1 LHVCN
6 LATSPKGI
14 ALEENMN
21 VQPEEQQEIIEEFV
35 FNAREYLQ
43 IIEQGL
49 LNLKSAENNDLI
61 NQILR
66 AISSVKVGANLL
78 GDSRIE
84 RIAARWQ
91 TNLETVRYYSLKV
104 DLKLE
109 SLFLELFD
117 ALDVL
122 VGACEATFGLAEDS
136 AVPVIPETEPLFEAI
151 SAHLALLRN
160 QTPQV
165 AVKPAVAVEQ
175 KIGELKDKPARPE
188 IEQTM
193 RVPVKRLDN
202 LSNLL
207 GKLAVKCRSQK
218 QDQKHFRQ
226 SLDVLLNQV
235 QLLTE
240 NFRASHPLSEEM
252 NQLIEMIQESASE
265 VNSLASAAS
274 QVTEQFAQ
282 IATKLQKELTS
293 ARMVPFAEI
302 EQVFPLASAV
312 RKQAAEC
319 GKQARVKI
327 AGGEILIDRSVLEHF
342 AKKLLAHL
350 VNNAISHGIEPVEVR
365 EAAGKSPI
373 GQIALG
379 VFQQGNQTIISFSDD
394 GAGIDV
400 ERVKAKALEK
410 GLITAERAESLS
422 PQDAY
427 ELLYHPGFTTK
438 DERDLIAGLGV
449 GMDAIRTELSKIGGG
464 IRTDSTRGEGTTITI
479 CYPNHYHSSAQPVK
493 H

>member
-1 LHVCN
+1 
-6 LATSPKGI
+6 
-14 ALEENMN
+14 M
-21 VQPEEQQEIIEEFV
+21 QPEQQQEEIVEEFV
-35 FNAREYLQ
+35 FKARQYLR

-49 LNLKSAENNDLI
+49 LNLKSAENPELV

-66 AISSVKVGANLL
+66 AVSSVKVGADIL

-84 RIAARWQ
+84 RTAARLQ
-91 TNLETVRYYSLKV
+91 TCLETVRDYSIKV
-104 DLKLE
+104 EPKLQ
-109 SLFLELFD
+109 SLFLEVCD

-122 VGACEATFGLAEDS
+122 VGAWEETFGLAEDS
-136 AVPVIPETEPLFEAI
+136 AEPVMPETEPFFEAI

-160 QTPQV
+160 QAPQV
-165 AVKPAVAVEQ
+165 AAEPAAAIDE
-175 KIGELKDKPARPE
+175 KIGDLKDKSARPE

-207 GKLAVKCRSQK
+207 GKLAVKCSSQK

-235 QLLTE
+235 QQLTE
-240 NFRASHPLSEEM
+240 NFRAYHPLSEEM
-252 NQLIEMIQESASE
+252 NQLIERVQESASE

-274 QVTEQFAQ
+274 KVTEQFAQ
-282 IATKLQKELTS
+282 IATKLQQELTS

-327 AGGEILIDRSVLEHF
+327 AGGETLIDRSVLEHF

-350 VNNAISHGIEPVEVR
+350 VNNAISHGIEPAEVR
-365 EAAGKSPI
+365 ETAGKSPA
-373 GQIALG
+373 GEIALR
-379 VFQQGNQTIISFSDD
+379 VFHQGNQTIISFSDD

-400 ERVKAKALEK
+400 ARVRAKALDK

-438 DERDLIAGLGV
+438 DERDLNSGLGF
-449 GMDAIRTELSKIGGG
+449 GMDAIRTELSKMGGG
-464 IRTDSTRGEGTTITI
+464 IRTDSTPGEKTTFTI
-479 CYPNHYHSSAQPVK
+479 VYPHPCHSSAQPVK
-493 H
+493 N